1 MGLLKIWSNVEFRN
15 PGPLDKLWGRAITI
29 TKHNGGKNMKKFI
42 ALYRLF
48 NNPQFITLP
57 DDAVLPIQ
65 KEEIY
70 ANSLEE
76 AKERALSMQINAP
89 SGGRV
94 LMTVSEFKEP
104 SH

>member
-1 MGLLKIWSNVEFRN
+1 
-15 PGPLDKLWGRAITI
+15 
-29 TKHNGGKNMKKFI
+29 MKKFL

-48 NNPQFITLP
+48 NNPRFTTLP
-57 DDAVLPIQ
+57 DDDVLLSQ
-65 KEEIY
+65 KEVIF
-70 ANSLEE
+70 ADSLEE
-76 AKERALSMQINAP
+76 AKKKALAMQINTQ